1 MKILQVMAGAP
12 EGGAE
17 TAFIDFCIAQ
27 KQAGEDVIVATRP
40 NRIRVPALEKE
51 NIPVYQY
58 PFGGKVDVFTS
69 FALRRLIAR
78 EKPQIVQAWMARA
91 SAKLPQWHGDEKEK
105 PYRVVS
111 RLGNYYK
118 IKNFKQTDYFTTI
131 TPMIREYLIE
141 NGVHPD
147 AVRHINNFAETEA
160 EITSVR
166 RSDLNTPEDAPVLL
180 TLSRLHDAKGLD
192 VLIKAL
198 VDLPRA
204 YLWLAGDGPLRIEL
218 ISLAKK
224 LDVAERVKFLGWR
237 TDRAAL
243 LEAADVLV
251 FPSRFEPFGTTF
263 VQAWAHKVPLVTSD
277 ADGPRQFVKDGEDG
291 LIVERDD
298 VEGLRNAID
307 RVLTNPDLKQSL
319 IDNGYRRYESEF
331 TKEKCLQEYMD
342 FYQEI
347 LRRNEIDTA
356 IKQSAPA

>member
-27 KQAGEDVIVATRP
+27 KQSGEDVIVATRP
-40 NRIRVPALEKE
+40 NRIRVPALERE

-58 PFGGKVDVFTS
+58 PFGGKVDVYTP

-91 SAKLPQWHGDEKEK
+91 AAKIPEWHGDERDK

-147 AVRHINNFAETEA
+147 AVRQINNFAETEA
-160 EITSVR
+160 DTTPLS
-166 RSDLNTPEDAPVLL
+166 RSEFDTPEDAPVLL

-192 VLIKAL
+192 ILIKAL
-198 VDLPRA
+198 ADLPGV

-218 ISLAKK
+218 VSLAKK
-224 LDVAERVKFLGWR
+224 TGVADRVKFLGWR

-291 LIVERDD
+291 LIVPRDD
-298 VEGLRNAID
+298 VEQLRHAID
-307 RVLTNPDLKQSL
+307 RVISNPDLKKSL
-319 IDNGYRRYESEF
+319 VEKGYRRYEGEF
-331 TKEKCLQEYMD
+331 TKDKCLHEYMD
-342 FYQEI
+342 FYQDI
-347 LRRNEIDTA
+347 LRRNEIE
-356 IKQSAPA
+356 IPIRQSAPA

>member
-27 KQAGEDVIVATRP
+27 KKAGVDVVVATRP
-40 NRIRVPALEKE
+40 NRIRVPALERE

-58 PFGGKVDVFTS
+58 PFGGKIDVFTS
-69 FALRRLIAR
+69 FAMRRLIAR
-78 EKPQIVQAWMARA
+78 EKPQIVQTWMARA
-91 SAKLPQWHGDEKEK
+91 AAKLPVWRDADGKK
-105 PYRVVS
+105 PYRIVS

-118 IKNFKQTDYFTTI
+118 IKNFAQSDYFTTI

-147 AVRHINNFAETEA
+147 AVRHINNFAETE
-160 EITSVR
+160 EDVKPVSR
-166 RSDLNTPEDAPVLL
+166 QQFDTPGDVPLLL
-180 TLSRLHDAKGLD
+180 TLSRLHDAKALD
-192 VLIKAL
+192 ILLKAL
-198 VDLPRA
+198 VGLPGV
-204 YLWLAGDGPLRIEL
+204 YLWMAGDGPLRSEL
-218 ISLAKK
+218 VSMAKE
-224 LDVAERVKFLGWR
+224 LGVMDRVKFLGWR

-291 LIVERDD
+291 LVVERDNI
-298 VEGLRNAID
+298 EQLRHAID
-307 RVLTNPDLKQSL
+307 RMLSNPDLKKSL
-319 IDNGYRRYESEF
+319 IKNGYRRYEGEF
-331 TKEKCLQEYMD
+331 TKDKCLEAYMD

-347 LRRNEIDTA
+347 LRRNEIETP
-356 IKQSAPA
+356 IRQSAPA